1 MKQAHNKIY
10 LALLSALGIYAAP
23 SLAQTAEQDQ
33 KDNSGLEIIEVTA
46 QKRVQNLQDLPIA
59 VSVFDSDSIR
69 QKGITDVE
77 DLSMFAP
84 NVQISETP
92 AGSTGA
98 TIAIRGSVT
107 INPAITW
114 EPTTGVYIDGVFVSK
129 NVGGLFDVAA
139 IDRVEILR
147 GPQGTLYGKNTI
159 GGAINIITRRPSGE
173 LGGEV
178 RAGAGNYGSTDFY
191 VSADS
196 PLINDK
202 LSFNVT
208 ANKRDREGFYD
219 NLSVNSPITKF
230 KTLDSLSMRA
240 AALYEYSDA
249 LEFYYV
255 YDSSDKDLTPPLG
268 QVNIPTLMPDD
279 SKRRQESAALDGL
292 EFDRSKSTG
301 HALTVT
307 WEASE
312 NVQFKSITAQRKI
325 DYEDTVDADGADLVG
340 FHTIRRVNHEQ
351 FTQELQLIGS
361 LGKVNYIGGLFYMTE
376 DSDADNPFILGFGTL
391 NNFYGVETES
401 IAAFAHAEYNITE
414 KLTFTGGV
422 RWTTEEKTLYI
433 ERPDDFSFAFFFPLE
448 RTTANDTW
456 NNTTAML
463 SLNYELAGNIQTYG
477 KISQGWKAGGFNG
490 EAPNADL
497 ALKPYDAEE
506 VIAYEWGL
514 KSRWLEQRLQANIA
528 VFYNDVT
535 DMQMS
540 EFLGAYSDIQ
550 NAGAAKI
557 SGLEVEL
564 LAVITQ
570 NLSANLNYGMLSTD
584 YDEFITFD
592 INTGAPNDVTDTAE
606 FPYSPENK
614 WSLGLNYQTN
624 LSIGQLT
631 ASIDYSFVDDHFP
644 YHNQPSADL
653 TRIASYNVL
662 NARITLSEIAGS
674 QFDLS
679 LWGRNILD
687 EEYRINGLPLADATG
702 TFVGGLNYYGD
713 PATFGVELSYQF

>member
-1 MKQAHNKIY
+1 VKQTHTKIHI
-10 LALLSALGIYAAP
+10 ALMVTLGVFAAP
-23 SLAQTAEQDQ
+23 LLAQTVEQNPE
-33 KDNSGLEIIEVTA
+33 DNSGLEVIEVTA
-46 QKRVQNLQDLPIA
+46 QKRVQNLQELPIA
-59 VSVFDSDSIR
+59 VSVFNSDSIR

-159 GGAINIITRRPSGE
+159 GGAINIITSKPTGE

-178 RAGAGNYGSTDFY
+178 RVGAGNYGLTDFY
-191 VSADS
+191 LSADS

-202 LSFNVT
+202 LSFNLT
-208 ANKRDREGFYD
+208 ANKRDRDGFYD
-219 NLSVNSPITKF
+219 NLSATSSIDKF
-230 KTLDSLSMRA
+230 KELDSLAMRF
-240 AALYEYSDA
+240 AALYEYSDT
-249 LEFYYV
+249 LNLYYV

-268 QVNIPTLMPDD
+268 QVNIPGLMPDD
-279 SKRRQESAALDGL
+279 SKSRQESAALDGL

-307 WEASE
+307 WKASQ
-312 NVQFKSITAQRKI
+312 NLQLKSITAQREI

-340 FHTIRRVNHEQ
+340 FHTIRKVNHEQ

-361 LGKVNYIGGLFYMTE
+361 VGELNYIGGLFYMTE
-376 DSDADNPFILGFGTL
+376 ESDADNPFILGFGTL

-401 IAAFAHAEYNITE
+401 IAAFAHAEYDITE
-414 KLTFTGGV
+414 KLTLTGGV

-448 RTTANDTW
+448 RTTASDTW

-463 SLNYELAGNIQTYG
+463 SLNYELANNMHTYG
-477 KISQGWKAGGFNG
+477 KIAQGWKAGGFNG
-490 EAPNADL
+490 EAPNAEL
-497 ALKPYDAEE
+497 ATKPYDAEE

-514 KSRWLEQRLQANIA
+514 KSRWLDQRLQANIA

-535 DMQMS
+535 NMQMS

-550 NAGAAKI
+550 NAGSAKI
-557 SGLEVEL
+557 SGLELEL
-564 LAVITQ
+564 VGVITQ
-570 NLSANLNYGMLSTD
+570 NLTANFNYGMLRTD

-592 INTGAPNDVTDTAE
+592 INTDVPNDVTDTAE

-614 WSLGLNYQTN
+614 WSLGLNYQTE

-631 ASIDYSFVDDHFP
+631 ASADYSFVDDHFP

-653 TRIASYNVL
+653 TRIASYSVF
-662 NARITLSEIAGS
+662 NARVSLSEIADS
-674 QFDLS
+674 RFNLAI
-679 LWGRNILD
+679 WGRNILD
-687 EEYRINGLPLADATG
+687 EEYRINGLPLADANG
-702 TFVGGLNYYGD
+702 VFVGGLNYYGD
-713 PATFGVELSYQF
+713 PATFGLELSYQF